1 MKAASK
7 GTYISA
13 KSMGAWQK
21 ERKKIQDRRQKT
33 EAVLPAE
40 EKKEE
45 EAKDDEK
52 KEMPVIAEKIELA
65 REDSDELS
73 DNAYEARNRSAQ
85 EINSD
90 ELDGGLDCS
99 DDESGVAQRKFV
111 QANKAA
117 WKQAP
122 AR

>member
-1 MKAASK
+1 
-7 GTYISA
+7 
-13 KSMGAWQK
+13 
-21 ERKKIQDRRQKT
+21 
-33 EAVLPAE
+33 
-40 EKKEE
+40 
-45 EAKDDEK
+45 
-52 KEMPVIAEKIELA
+52 MPVISEKIELA

-73 DNAYEARNRSAQ
+73 DNTYEMRNRSAQ

-117 WKQAP
+117 WKMQDGQPIFAHK
-122 AR
+122 AETGETSDQGRVGATNNKGQL